1 MMNSPTMTSS
11 GACRSFR
18 PRLADCL
25 ALVLA
30 FTTGCGGYGEVSP
43 AAYDHAVA
51 LYGLSQRQTEAGL
64 AKVETSI
71 SESLQRGALTDREAK
86 WLRAI
91 VDRARGGDWTAARGQ
106 ARRLMQDQ
114 VR

>member
-1 MMNSPTMTSS
+1 MNSPTKMPSC
-11 GACRSFR
+11 GIR
-18 PRLADCL
+18 PFIRGWAGCL

-71 SESLQRGALTDREAK
+71 AESLQRGALTDREAK

-91 VDRARGGDWTAARGQ
+91 VDRAGGGDWTAARGQ